1 MKLNVATHNVH
12 KLREIGEILP
22 EYDIV
27 PDDPD
32 VEETAPDFAGNAL
45 IKVRAIAAR
54 HPGEWSMADD
64 SGLEVRAL
72 GGAPGV
78 RSARYAGEPANTPAN
93 NALLMKNLEGVE
105 DRTARFTCTMALVD
119 PEGRE
124 HVVTGHCPGRI
135 AHAPS
140 GTAGFGYDPLFIPEG
155 YDASFADLGEDAKNK
170 ISHRGRALAQVKALL
185 TGTLPH
191 VSGAPRA
198 GCGRDALP
206 RVRDGGLGELTLE
219 DVRRLLHEGNRVLLM
234 TRHAERP
241 HIDHED
247 PSFGQE
253 LPITEDGQ
261 AMSRAFGRALRDFA
275 SIVQF
280 ASSPL
285 RRTMMTTECI
295 AEGMGIASPDIAPCD
310 ALGNGTFYFADP
322 HAVWEEFRDGSFF
335 RKCFVYFEKGTF
347 RGFAELHAATDA
359 LEAWCLAHFTAP
371 FAVFATHDLY
381 IAAFLAARTVIS
393 RFTEANWPRFLDSAA
408 IILAP
413 DGTRHYAL
421 VRAGLSDRVTG
432 V

>member
-22 EYDIV
+22 GYEIA

-78 RSARYAGEPANTPAN
+78 RSARYAGEPTNTPAN
-93 NALLMKNLEGVE
+93 NALLLKNLEGVE
-105 DRTARFTCTMALVD
+105 DRTARFTCAIALVD

-140 GTAGFGYDPLFIPEG
+140 GSAGFGYDPLFIPDG
-155 YDASFADLGEDAKNK
+155 YEASFADLGEDAKNK

-185 TGTLPH
+185 TN
-191 VSGAPRA
+191 
-198 GCGRDALP
+198 
-206 RVRDGGLGELTLE
+206 LGELTPE
-219 DVRRLLHEGNRVLLM
+219 DVHALLRAGNRVLLM

-253 LPITEDGQ
+253 LPITENGQ
-261 AMSRAFGRALRDFA
+261 AMSRAFGEMFRPLADV
-275 SIVQF
+275 VQF

-295 AEGMGIASPDIAPCD
+295 AEGMGIAHPDIAPCD

-335 RKCFVYFEKGTF
+335 RKCFAYFEKGTF

-371 FAVFATHDLY
+371 FAVFTTHDLY
-381 IAAFLAARTVIS
+381 IAAFLAARNVIP

-408 IILAP
+408 IVLAP
-413 DGTRHYAL
+413 DGMRRYAL

>member
-1 MKLNVATHNVH
+1 MPMKLYVATHNAH

-22 EYDIV
+22 GYDIV
-27 PDDPD
+27 ADDPG

-54 HPGEWSMADD
+54 HPGSWSMADD

-78 RSARYAGEPANTPAN
+78 RSARYAGEPSNTPAN
-93 NALLMKNLEGVE
+93 NALLLKNLEGVE
-105 DRTARFTCTMALVD
+105 DRAARFTCTIALVD

-124 HVVTGHCPGRI
+124 HVVAGHCPGRI

-140 GTAGFGYDPLFIPEG
+140 GTAGFGYDPLFIPDG
-155 YDASFADLGEDAKNK
+155 HDMSFADLGEEAKNK

-185 TGTLPH
+185 
-191 VSGAPRA
+191 AKDKERA
-198 GCGRDALP
+198 SSSC
-206 RVRDGGLGELTLE
+206 LGEVTLE
-219 DVRRLLHEGNRVLLM
+219 DVRALLREGNRVLLM

-247 PSFGQE
+247 PSFGAT
-253 LPITEDGQ
+253 LPITANGEE
-261 AMSRAFGRALRDFA
+261 MSRAFGRILRDCA
-275 SIVQF
+275 PVVQF

-295 AEGMGIASPDIAPCD
+295 AEGMGVAHADIAPCD
-310 ALGNGTFYFADP
+310 ALGNGTFYFADQ

-335 RKCFVYFEKGTF
+335 RKCFAYFENGTY

-359 LEAWCLAHFTAP
+359 LEEWCLAHFTAP
-371 FAVFATHDLY
+371 VAVFTTHDLY
-381 IAAFLAARTVIS
+381 IAAFLAARRVVA

-408 IILAP
+408 IVLAP
-413 DGTRHYAL
+413 DGTRRYAF
-421 VRAGLSDRVTG
+421 VRAGLSDRATG

>member
-1 MKLNVATHNVH
+1 MPMKLYVATHNAH

-22 EYDIV
+22 GYDIV
-27 PDDPD
+27 ADDPG

-54 HPGEWSMADD
+54 HPGSWSMADD

-78 RSARYAGEPANTPAN
+78 RSARYAGEPSNTPAN
-93 NALLMKNLEGVE
+93 NALLLKNLEGVE
-105 DRTARFTCTMALVD
+105 DRAARFTCTIALVD
-119 PEGRE
+119 PAGHE
-124 HVVTGHCPGRI
+124 HVVAGHCPGRI

-140 GTAGFGYDPLFIPEG
+140 GTAGFGYDPLFIPDG
-155 YDASFADLGEDAKNK
+155 YDMSFADLGEEAKNK

-185 TGTLPH
+185 
-191 VSGAPRA
+191 AKDKERA
-198 GCGRDALP
+198 SSSC
-206 RVRDGGLGELTLE
+206 LGEVTLE
-219 DVRRLLHEGNRVLLM
+219 DVRALLREGNRVLLM

-247 PSFGQE
+247 PSFGAT
-253 LPITEDGQ
+253 LPITANGEE
-261 AMSRAFGRALRDFA
+261 MSRAFGRILRDCA
-275 SIVQF
+275 PVVQF

-295 AEGMGIASPDIAPCD
+295 AEGMGVAHADIAPCD
-310 ALGNGTFYFADP
+310 ALGNGTFYFADQ

-335 RKCFVYFEKGTF
+335 RKCFAYFENGTY

-359 LEAWCLAHFTAP
+359 LEEWCLAHFTAP
-371 FAVFATHDLY
+371 VAVFTTHDLY
-381 IAAFLAARTVIS
+381 IAAFLAARRVVA

-408 IILAP
+408 IVLAP
-413 DGTRHYAL
+413 DGTRRYAF
-421 VRAGLSDRVTG
+421 VRAGLSDRATG

>member
-1 MKLNVATHNVH
+1 MPMKLYVATHNAH
-12 KLREIGEILP
+12 KLREIGDILP
-22 EYDIV
+22 GYDIV
-27 PDDPD
+27 ADDPG

-54 HPGEWSMADD
+54 HPGSWSMADD

-78 RSARYAGEPANTPAN
+78 RSARYAGEPSNTPAN
-93 NALLMKNLEGVE
+93 NALLLKNLEGVE
-105 DRTARFTCTMALVD
+105 DRAARFTCTIALVD
-119 PEGRE
+119 PAGRE
-124 HVVTGHCPGRI
+124 HVVAGHCPGRI

-140 GTAGFGYDPLFIPEG
+140 GTAGFGYDPLFIPDG
-155 YDASFADLGEDAKNK
+155 HDMSFADLGEEAKNK

-185 TGTLPH
+185 
-191 VSGAPRA
+191 AKDKERA
-198 GCGRDALP
+198 SSSC
-206 RVRDGGLGELTLE
+206 LGEVTLE
-219 DVRRLLHEGNRVLLM
+219 DVRALLREGNRVLLM

-247 PSFGQE
+247 PSFGAT
-253 LPITEDGQ
+253 LPITANGEE
-261 AMSRAFGRALRDFA
+261 MSRAFGRILRDCA
-275 SIVQF
+275 PVVQF

-295 AEGMGIASPDIAPCD
+295 AEGMGVAHADIAPCD
-310 ALGNGTFYFADP
+310 ALGNGTFYFADQ

-335 RKCFVYFEKGTF
+335 RKCFAYFENGTY

-359 LEAWCLAHFTAP
+359 LEEWCLAHFTAP
-371 FAVFATHDLY
+371 VAVFTTHDLY
-381 IAAFLAARTVIS
+381 IAAFLAARRVVA

-408 IILAP
+408 IVLAP
-413 DGTRHYAL
+413 DGTRRYAF
-421 VRAGLSDRVTG
+421 VRAGLSDRATG

>member
-22 EYDIV
+22 GYEIE

-105 DRTARFTCTMALVD
+105 DRTARFTCTMALID

-135 AHAPS
+135 AYAPS
-140 GTAGFGYDPLFIPEG
+140 GTAGFGYDPLFIPDG
-155 YDASFADLGEDAKNK
+155 YDASFADLGEEAKNK

-185 TGTLPH
+185 TN
-191 VSGAPRA
+191 
-198 GCGRDALP
+198 
-206 RVRDGGLGELTLE
+206 LGELTPE
-219 DVRRLLHEGNRVLLM
+219 DVHALLRAGNRVLLM

-253 LPITEDGQ
+253 LPITENGQ
-261 AMSRAFGRALRDFA
+261 AMSRAFGEMFRPFA
-275 SIVQF
+275 DIVQF

-285 RRTMMTTECI
+285 RRTMMTTEGI
-295 AEGMGIASPDIAPCD
+295 AEGMGITHPDIAPYD
-310 ALGNGTFYFADP
+310 ALGNGTFYFADQ

-335 RKCFVYFEKGTF
+335 QKCFAYFEKGTF

-359 LEAWCLAHFTAP
+359 LEEWCLAHFTAP
-371 FAVFATHDLY
+371 FAVFTTHDLY
-381 IAAFLAARTVIS
+381 IAAFLAARNVIS

-408 IILAP
+408 IIIAP
-413 DGTRHYAL
+413 DGTRRCAL
-421 VRAGLSDRVTG
+421 VRASLSDRVTG

>member
-22 EYDIV
+22 GYEIV

-93 NALLMKNLEGVE
+93 NVLLMKHLEGVE
-105 DRTARFTCTMALVD
+105 DRSARFTCTMALVD

-140 GTAGFGYDPLFIPEG
+140 GTAGFGYDPLFIPDG
-155 YDASFADLGEDAKNK
+155 YNASFADLGEDAKNK
-170 ISHRGRALAQVKALL
+170 ISHRGRALAQVKQLL
-185 TGTLPH
+185 T
-191 VSGAPRA
+191 
-198 GCGRDALP
+198 GRDALL
-206 RVRDGGLGELTLE
+206 RVRAELTLA
-219 DVRRLLHEGNRVLLM
+219 DVCALLRAGNRVLLM

-261 AMSRAFGRALRDFA
+261 AMSRAFGSALRDFA

-413 DGTRHYAL
+413 DGTRRYAL

>member
-105 DRTARFTCTMALVD
+105 DRTARFTCTVALVD

-140 GTAGFGYDPLFIPEG
+140 GTAGFGYDPLFIPDG

-185 TGTLPH
+185 TG
-191 VSGAPRA
+191 
-198 GCGRDALP
+198 RDALP
-206 RVRDGGLGELTLE
+206 RVRDGGLGELTPE
-219 DVRRLLHEGNRVLLM
+219 DVHALLRTGNRVLLM

-253 LPITEDGQ
+253 LPITENGQ
-261 AMSRAFGRALRDFA
+261 AMSRTFGEMFRPFA
-275 SIVQF
+275 DIVQF

-295 AEGMGIASPDIAPCD
+295 AEGMGIARSDIAPYD
-310 ALGNGTFYFADP
+310 ALGNGTFYFADQ

-359 LEAWCLAHFTAP
+359 LEEWCLAHFTAP
-371 FAVFATHDLY
+371 FAVFTTHDLY
-381 IAAFLAARTVIS
+381 IAAFLAARSVIS

-413 DGTRHYAL
+413 DGTRRYAL

>member
-22 EYDIV
+22 GYDIV

-78 RSARYAGEPANTPAN
+78 RSARYAGEPTNTPAN
-93 NALLMKNLEGVE
+93 NALLLKNLEGVE
-105 DRTARFTCTMALVD
+105 DRTARFTCAIALVD
-119 PEGRE
+119 PEGHE

-140 GTAGFGYDPLFIPEG
+140 GSAGFGYDPLFIPDG
-155 YDASFADLGEDAKNK
+155 YEASFADLGEDAKNK

-185 TGTLPH
+185 TN
-191 VSGAPRA
+191 
-198 GCGRDALP
+198 
-206 RVRDGGLGELTLE
+206 LGELTPG
-219 DVRRLLHEGNRVLLM
+219 DVHALLRAGNRVLLM

-253 LPITEDGQ
+253 LSITENGQ
-261 AMSRAFGRALRDFA
+261 AMSRAFGEMFRPLADV
-275 SIVQF
+275 VQF

-295 AEGMGIASPDIAPCD
+295 AEGMGIARPDIAPCD

-322 HAVWEEFRDGSFF
+322 HAVWEEFRDGSYF

-371 FAVFATHDLY
+371 FAVFTTHDLY
-381 IAAFLAARTVIS
+381 IAAFLAARNVIS

-413 DGTRHYAL
+413 DGTRRYAL

>member
-105 DRTARFTCTMALVD
+105 DRSARFTCTMALVD

-140 GTAGFGYDPLFIPEG
+140 GTAGFGYDPLFIPDG
-155 YDASFADLGEDAKNK
+155 YNASFADLGEDAKNK
-170 ISHRGRALAQVKALL
+170 LSHRGRALAQVKALL
-185 TGTLPH
+185 TG
-191 VSGAPRA
+191 
-198 GCGRDALP
+198 RDALL
-206 RVRDGGLGELTLE
+206 RVRAELTLE
-219 DVRRLLHEGNRVLLM
+219 DVCALLHAGNRVLLM

-247 PSFGQE
+247 PSFGQD

-261 AMSRAFGRALRDFA
+261 TMSRTFGAAFRPFA
-275 SIVQF
+275 DVVQF

-295 AEGMGIASPDIAPCD
+295 AEGMGVAHPDIAPYD
-310 ALGNGTFYFADP
+310 ALGNGTFYFADQ

-359 LEAWCLAHFTAP
+359 LEEWCLAHFTAP
-371 FAVFATHDLY
+371 FAVFTTHDLY

-413 DGTRHYAL
+413 DGTRRYAL

>member
-1 MKLNVATHNVH
+1 MPMKLYVATHNVH

-22 EYDIV
+22 GYEIV
-27 PDDPD
+27 ADDPD

-135 AHAPS
+135 AHVPS
-140 GTAGFGYDPLFIPEG
+140 GTAGFGYDPLFIPDG
-155 YDASFADLGEDAKNK
+155 YEISFADLGEDAKNK

-185 TGTLPH
+185 I
-191 VSGAPRA
+191 
-198 GCGRDALP
+198 GRDALL
-206 RVRDGGLGELTLE
+206 RVRDGNLGELNLA
-219 DVRRLLHEGNRVLLM
+219 DVHALLRDGNRVLLM

-253 LPITEDGQ
+253 LPITEEGQ
-261 AMSRAFGRALRDFA
+261 TMSRAFGAAFRPFVDV
-275 SIVQF
+275 VQF

-295 AEGMGIASPDIAPCD
+295 AEGMDVAQPDIAPYD
-310 ALGNGTFYFADP
+310 ALGNGTFYFADQ

-335 RKCFVYFEKGTF
+335 KKCFVYFEKGTF

-359 LEAWCLAHFTAP
+359 LEEWCLAHFTAP
-371 FAVFATHDLY
+371 FAVFTTHDLY
-381 IAAFLAARTVIS
+381 IAAFLAARNVIS

-413 DGTRHYAL
+413 DGTRRYAL

>member
-22 EYDIV
+22 GYDIV

-119 PEGRE
+119 PEGHE

-140 GTAGFGYDPLFIPEG
+140 GSAGFGYDPLFIPDG

-185 TGTLPH
+185 TG
-191 VSGAPRA
+191 
-198 GCGRDALP
+198 RDALL
-206 RVRDGGLGELTLE
+206 RVRDGNPTELTLA
-219 DVRRLLHEGNRVLLM
+219 DVCALLRDGNRVLLM

-253 LPITEDGQ
+253 LPITEAGQ
-261 AMSRAFGRALRDFA
+261 AMSRAFGAAFRPFA
-275 SIVQF
+275 DIVQF

-295 AEGMGIASPDIAPCD
+295 AEGMGVARPDIAPYD

-335 RKCFVYFEKGTF
+335 QKCFVYFEKGTF

-359 LEAWCLAHFTAP
+359 LEEWCLAHFTAP
-371 FAVFATHDLY
+371 FAVFTTHDLY

-413 DGTRHYAL
+413 DGTRRYAL

>member
-1 MKLNVATHNVH
+1 MPMKLYVATHNAH

-22 EYDIV
+22 GYEIV
-27 PDDPD
+27 ADDPD
-32 VEETAPDFAGNAL
+32 VAETAPDFAGNAL

-105 DRTARFTCTMALVD
+105 DRTARFTCTMALID

-135 AHAPS
+135 AYAPS
-140 GTAGFGYDPLFIPEG
+140 GTAGFGYDPLFIPDG
-155 YDASFADLGEDAKNK
+155 YDASFADLGEEAKNK

-185 TGTLPH
+185 TG
-191 VSGAPRA
+191 
-198 GCGRDALP
+198 RDALP
-206 RVRDGGLGELTLE
+206 RVRDDKSSGVDRAPSPCQTELTLA
-219 DVRRLLHEGNRVLLM
+219 DVCALLRAGNRVLLM

-253 LPITEDGQ
+253 LPITKDGQ
-261 AMSRAFGRALRDFA
+261 TMSRAFGAAFRPFA
-275 SIVQF
+275 DVVQF

-295 AEGMGIASPDIAPCD
+295 AEGMGVSHPDIAPYD
-310 ALGNGTFYFADP
+310 ALGNGTFYFADQ

-347 RGFAELHAATDA
+347 RGFAELHAASDA
-359 LEAWCLAHFTAP
+359 LEEWCVAHFTAP
-371 FAVFATHDLY
+371 FAVFTTHDLY
-381 IAAFLAARTVIS
+381 IAAYLAARNVIS

-408 IILAP
+408 IIIAP
-413 DGTRHYAL
+413 DGTRRYAL

>member
-22 EYDIV
+22 GYEIA

-78 RSARYAGEPANTPAN
+78 RSARYAGEPSSTPAN
-93 NALLMKNLEGVE
+93 NALLLKNLEGVE
-105 DRTARFTCTMALVD
+105 DRTARFTCTVALVD

-140 GTAGFGYDPLFIPEG
+140 GTAGFGYDPLFIPDG

-185 TGTLPH
+185 TG
-191 VSGAPRA
+191 
-198 GCGRDALP
+198 RDALP
-206 RVRDGGLGELTLE
+206 RVRDDKSSGVDRAPSPCQTELTLA
-219 DVRRLLHEGNRVLLM
+219 DVCALLRAGNRVLLM

-261 AMSRAFGRALRDFA
+261 TMSRAFGAAFRPFA
-275 SIVQF
+275 DIVQF

-295 AEGMGIASPDIAPCD
+295 AEGMGIAHPDISPED
-310 ALGNGTFYFADP
+310 ALGNGTFYFADQ

-335 RKCFVYFEKGTF
+335 EKCFAYFEAGAY

-359 LEAWCLAHFTAP
+359 LETWCLEHFTAP
-371 FAVFATHDLY
+371 FAIFTTHDLY
-381 IAAFLAARTVIS
+381 IAAYLAARTVIS
-393 RFTEANWPRFLDSAA
+393 RFTVENWPRFLDSAA
-408 IILAP
+408 IIIAP
-413 DGTRHYAL
+413 DGTRRYAL

>member
-1 MKLNVATHNVH
+1 MPMKLYVATHNVH

-22 EYDIV
+22 GYEIV
-27 PDDPD
+27 ADDPD

-54 HPGEWSMADD
+54 HPGAWSMADD

-78 RSARYAGEPANTPAN
+78 RSARYAGEPSNTPAN
-93 NALLMKNLEGVE
+93 NALLLKNLEGVA
-105 DRTARFTCTMALVD
+105 DRAARFTCTVALVD

-124 HVVTGHCPGRI
+124 HVVTGHCPGHI

-140 GTAGFGYDPLFIPEG
+140 GTAGFGYDPLFIPDG

-170 ISHRGRALAQVKALL
+170 ISHRGRALAQVKVLL
-185 TGTLPH
+185 TKD
-191 VSGAPRA
+191 VDRAPSP
-198 GCGRDALP
+198 C
-206 RVRDGGLGELTLE
+206 LGELTLE
-219 DVRRLLHEGNRVLLM
+219 DVRRLLREGNRVLLM

-247 PSFGQE
+247 PSFGAT
-253 LPITEDGQ
+253 LPLTADGEE
-261 AMSRAFGRALRDFA
+261 MSRAFGRALRDFA

-295 AEGMGIASPDIAPCD
+295 VEGMGLVQADISPED
-310 ALGNGTFYFADP
+310 ALGNGTFYFADA

-335 RKCFVYFEKGTF
+335 QKCFAYFETGTY

-359 LEAWCLAHFTAP
+359 LEEWCLAHFTAP
-371 FAVFATHDLY
+371 FAIFTTHDLY
-381 IAAFLAARTVIS
+381 IAAYLAARGVVD
-393 RFTEANWPRFLDSAA
+393 RFTIANWPRFLDSAA
-408 IILAP
+408 IVLAP
-413 DGTRHYAL
+413 DGTRRYAL
-421 VRAGLSDRVTG
+421 VRAGLSDRVSG

>member
-1 MKLNVATHNVH
+1 MSMKLNVATHNAH

-22 EYDIV
+22 GYDIV
-27 PDDPD
+27 ADDPD

-78 RSARYAGEPANTPAN
+78 RSARYAGEPSNTPAN
-93 NALLMKNLEGVE
+93 NALLLKNLEGVE
-105 DRTARFTCTMALVD
+105 DRTARFTCTIALVD
-119 PEGRE
+119 PNGLE
-124 HVVTGHCPGRI
+124 HVVAGHCPGRI

-140 GTAGFGYDPLFIPEG
+140 GTAGFGYDPLFIPDG
-155 YDASFADLGEDAKNK
+155 YEASFADLGEEAKNK

-185 TGTLPH
+185 AKDGNR
-191 VSGAPRA
+191 APA
-198 GCGRDALP
+198 CC
-206 RVRDGGLGELTLE
+206 LGELTLE
-219 DVRRLLHEGNRVLLM
+219 DVRALLRAGNRVLLM

-261 AMSRAFGRALRDFA
+261 TMSRAFGAAFRPFA
-275 SIVQF
+275 GIVQF

-295 AEGMGIASPDIAPCD
+295 AEGMGLSQADIAPYD

-359 LEAWCLAHFTAP
+359 LEEWCLAHFTAP

>member
-1 MKLNVATHNVH
+1 MPMKLYVATHNVH

-22 EYDIV
+22 GYEIV
-27 PDDPD
+27 ADDPD

-54 HPGEWSMADD
+54 HPGAWSMADD

-78 RSARYAGEPANTPAN
+78 RSARYAGEPSNTPAN
-93 NALLMKNLEGVE
+93 NALLLKNLEGVA
-105 DRTARFTCTMALVD
+105 DRAARFTCTVALVD

-124 HVVTGHCPGRI
+124 HVVTGHCPGHI

-140 GTAGFGYDPLFIPEG
+140 GTAGFGYDPLFIPDG
-155 YDASFADLGEDAKNK
+155 HDASFADLGEDAKNQ
-170 ISHRGRALAQVKALL
+170 ISHRGRALAQVKVLL
-185 TGTLPH
+185 T
-191 VSGAPRA
+191 S
-198 GCGRDALP
+198 
-206 RVRDGGLGELTLE
+206 LGELTLE
-219 DVRRLLHEGNRVLLM
+219 DVRRLLRAGNRVLLM

-247 PSFGQE
+247 PSFGAT
-253 LPITEDGQ
+253 LPLTADGEE
-261 AMSRAFGRALRDFA
+261 MSRAFGRMLRDFA

-295 AEGMGIASPDIAPCD
+295 AEGMGLAQPDISPEE
-310 ALGNGTFYFADP
+310 ALGNGTFYFADA

-335 RKCFVYFEKGTF
+335 QKCFAYFETGSY

-359 LEAWCLAHFTAP
+359 LEEWCLAHFTAP
-371 FAVFATHDLY
+371 FAIFTTHDLY
-381 IAAFLAARTVIS
+381 IAAYLAARGVVD
-393 RFTEANWPRFLDSAA
+393 RFTVANWPRFLDSAA

-413 DGTRHYAL
+413 DGTRRYAL
-421 VRAGLSDRVTG
+421 VRAGLSDRVSG

>member
-1 MKLNVATHNVH
+1 MPMKLYVATHNVH

-22 EYDIV
+22 GYEIV
-27 PDDPD
+27 ADDPD

-54 HPGEWSMADD
+54 HPGAWSMADD

-78 RSARYAGEPANTPAN
+78 RSARYAGEPSNTPAN
-93 NALLMKNLEGVE
+93 NALLLKNLEGVA
-105 DRTARFTCTMALVD
+105 DRAARFTCTVALVD

-124 HVVTGHCPGRI
+124 HVVTGHCPGHI

-140 GTAGFGYDPLFIPEG
+140 GTAGFGYDPLFIPDG
-155 YDASFADLGEDAKNK
+155 HDASFADLGEDAKNQ
-170 ISHRGRALAQVKALL
+170 ISHRGRALAQVKVLL
-185 TGTLPH
+185 T
-191 VSGAPRA
+191 S
-198 GCGRDALP
+198 
-206 RVRDGGLGELTLE
+206 LGELTLE
-219 DVRRLLHEGNRVLLM
+219 DVRRLLRDGNRVLLM

-247 PSFGQE
+247 PSFGAT
-253 LPITEDGQ
+253 LPLTADGEE
-261 AMSRAFGRALRDFA
+261 MSRAFGRALRDFA

-295 AEGMGIASPDIAPCD
+295 AEGMGLAQADISPEE
-310 ALGNGTFYFADP
+310 ALGNGTFYFADA

-335 RKCFVYFEKGTF
+335 QKCFAYFEAGTY

-359 LEAWCLAHFTAP
+359 LEEWCLAHFTAP
-371 FAVFATHDLY
+371 FAIFTTHDLY
-381 IAAFLAARTVIS
+381 IAAYLAARGVVD
-393 RFTEANWPRFLDSAA
+393 RFTVANWPRFLDSAA
-408 IILAP
+408 IVLAP
-413 DGTRHYAL
+413 DGTRRYAL
-421 VRAGLSDRVTG
+421 VRAGLSDRVSG

>member
-32 VEETAPDFAGNAL
+32 VEESAPDFAGNAL

-124 HVVTGHCPGRI
+124 HVVTGHCPGHI

-140 GTAGFGYDPLFIPEG
+140 GTAGFGYDPLFIPDG

-185 TGTLPH
+185 TG
-191 VSGAPRA
+191 
-198 GCGRDALP
+198 RDALL
-206 RVRDGGLGELTLE
+206 RVRDGGRDALLRVRAELTLA
-219 DVRRLLHEGNRVLLM
+219 DVGALLRAGNRVLLM

-253 LPITEDGQ
+253 LPITEEGQ
-261 AMSRAFGRALRDFA
+261 AMSRAFGAAFRPFA
-275 SIVQF
+275 DIVQF
-280 ASSPL
+280 ATSPL
-285 RRTMMTTECI
+285 RRTMMTAECI
-295 AEGMGIASPDIAPCD
+295 AEGMGVAHPDIAPYD

-359 LEAWCLAHFTAP
+359 LEEWCLAHFTAP
-371 FAVFATHDLY
+371 LAVFTTHDLY

-413 DGTRHYAL
+413 DGTRRYAL

>member
-1 MKLNVATHNVH
+1 MSMKLNVATHNAH

-22 EYDIV
+22 GYDIV
-27 PDDPD
+27 ADDPD

-54 HPGEWSMADD
+54 HPGAWSMADD

-78 RSARYAGEPANTPAN
+78 RSARYAGEPSNTPAN
-93 NALLMKNLEGVE
+93 NALLLKNLEGVE
-105 DRTARFTCTMALVD
+105 DRTARFTCTIALVD

-140 GTAGFGYDPLFIPEG
+140 GTAGFGYDPLFIPDG
-155 YDASFADLGEDAKNK
+155 YEASFADLGEEAKNK

-185 TGTLPH
+185 T
-191 VSGAPRA
+191 S
-198 GCGRDALP
+198 
-206 RVRDGGLGELTLE
+206 LGELTLE
-219 DVRRLLHEGNRVLLM
+219 DVHALLRAGNRVLLM

-247 PSFGQE
+247 PSFGA
-253 LPITEDGQ
+253 
-261 AMSRAFGRALRDFA
+261 AMSRAFGRMIRPFA
-275 SIVQF
+275 DVVQF

-285 RRTMMTTECI
+285 RRTMMTAECI
-295 AEGMGIASPDIAPCD
+295 AEGMGIAHPDISPED
-310 ALGNGTFYFADP
+310 ALGNGTFYFADQ

-335 RKCFVYFEKGTF
+335 QKCFDYFEKGTY
-347 RGFAELHAATDA
+347 RGFADLHAASDA
-359 LEAWCLAHFTAP
+359 LEEWCLAHFTAP
-371 FAVFATHDLY
+371 FAIFTTHDLY
-381 IAAFLAARTVIS
+381 IAAYLAARTVIS
-393 RFTEANWPRFLDSAA
+393 RFTLENWPRFLDSAA
-408 IILAP
+408 IIIAP
-413 DGTRHYAL
+413 DGTRRYAL
-421 VRAGLSDRVTG
+421 VRAGLSDRFSG

>member
-1 MKLNVATHNVH
+1 MPMKLYVATHNAH

-22 EYDIV
+22 GYDIV
-27 PDDPD
+27 ADDPG

-54 HPGEWSMADD
+54 HPGAWSMADD

-78 RSARYAGEPANTPAN
+78 RSARYAGEPSNTPAN
-93 NALLMKNLEGVE
+93 NALLLKNLEGVE
-105 DRTARFTCTMALVD
+105 DRVARFTCTIALVD
-119 PEGRE
+119 PAGRE
-124 HVVTGHCPGRI
+124 HVVAGHCPGRI

-140 GTAGFGYDPLFIPEG
+140 GTAGFGYDPLFIPDG
-155 YDASFADLGEDAKNK
+155 HDMSFADLGEEAKNK

-185 TGTLPH
+185 AKDMERTP
-191 VSGAPRA
+191 SS
-198 GCGRDALP
+198 C
-206 RVRDGGLGELTLE
+206 LGEVTLE
-219 DVRRLLHEGNRVLLM
+219 DVRALLREGNRVLLM

-247 PSFGQE
+247 PSFGAT
-253 LPITEDGQ
+253 LPITANGEE
-261 AMSRAFGRALRDFA
+261 MSRAFGRILRDCA
-275 SIVQF
+275 PVVQF

-295 AEGMGIASPDIAPCD
+295 AEGMGVAHADIAPCD
-310 ALGNGTFYFADP
+310 ALGNGTFYFADQ

-335 RKCFVYFEKGTF
+335 RKCFAYFENGTY

-359 LEAWCLAHFTAP
+359 LEEWCLAHFTAP
-371 FAVFATHDLY
+371 FAVFTTHDLY
-381 IAAFLAARTVIS
+381 IAAFLAARRVVA

-408 IILAP
+408 IVLAP
-413 DGTRHYAL
+413 DGMRRYAF
-421 VRAGLSDRVTG
+421 VRAGLSDRATG

>member
-1 MKLNVATHNVH
+1 MPMKLNVATHNAH

-22 EYDIV
+22 DYEIAA
-27 PDDPD
+27 DDPD

-78 RSARYAGEPANTPAN
+78 RSARYAGEPSNTPAN
-93 NALLMKNLEGVE
+93 NALLLKNLEGVA
-105 DRTARFTCTMALVD
+105 DRTARFTCAIALVD

-124 HVVTGHCPGRI
+124 HVVTGHCPGHI
-135 AHAPS
+135 ARAPS
-140 GTAGFGYDPLFIPEG
+140 GTAGFGYDPLFIPDG
-155 YDASFADLGEDAKNK
+155 YDASFADLGEEAKNK

-185 TGTLPH
+185 TGRDALLR
-191 VSGAPRA
+191 VQN
-198 GCGRDALP
+198 GRDALL
-206 RVRDGGLGELTLE
+206 RVRDGIPPELTLA
-219 DVRRLLHEGNRVLLM
+219 DVRALLRAGNRVLLM

-247 PSFGQE
+247 PSFGAT
-253 LPITEDGQ
+253 LPITANGEE
-261 AMSRAFGRALRDFA
+261 MSRAFGRILRDCA
-275 SIVQF
+275 PVVQF

-295 AEGMGIASPDIAPCD
+295 AEGMGVAHADIAPCD
-310 ALGNGTFYFADP
+310 ALGNGTFYFADQ

-335 RKCFVYFEKGTF
+335 RKCFAYFENGTY

-359 LEAWCLAHFTAP
+359 LEEWCLAHFTAP
-371 FAVFATHDLY
+371 VAVFTTHDLY
-381 IAAFLAARTVIS
+381 IAAFLAARRVVA

-408 IILAP
+408 IVLAP
-413 DGTRHYAL
+413 DGTRRYAF
-421 VRAGLSDRVTG
+421 VRAGLSDRATG

>member
-22 EYDIV
+22 GYEIV
-27 PDDPD
+27 ADDPD

-54 HPGEWSMADD
+54 HPGAWSMADD

-78 RSARYAGEPANTPAN
+78 RSARYAGEPSNTPAN
-93 NALLMKNLEGVE
+93 NALLLKNLEGVE
-105 DRTARFTCTMALVD
+105 DRTARFTCAMALVD

-140 GTAGFGYDPLFIPEG
+140 GSAGFGYDPLFIPDG
-155 YDASFADLGEDAKNK
+155 YDTSFADLGEDAKNK

-185 TGTLPH
+185 TG
-191 VSGAPRA
+191 
-198 GCGRDALP
+198 RDALL
-206 RVRDGGLGELTLE
+206 RVRDELTPE
-219 DVRRLLHEGNRVLLM
+219 DVHALLRAGNRVLLM

-253 LPITEDGQ
+253 LPITENGQ
-261 AMSRAFGRALRDFA
+261 AMSRAFGEMFRPFA
-275 SIVQF
+275 DVVQF

-295 AEGMGIASPDIAPCD
+295 AEGMGLAQPDISPEE
-310 ALGNGTFYFADP
+310 ALGNGTFYFADA

-335 RKCFVYFEKGTF
+335 QKCFAYFETGTY

-359 LEAWCLAHFTAP
+359 LEEWCLAHFTAP
-371 FAVFATHDLY
+371 FAIFTTHDLY
-381 IAAFLAARTVIS
+381 IAAYLAARNVIS
-393 RFTEANWPRFLDSAA
+393 RFTLENWPRFLDSAA
-408 IILAP
+408 IVLAP
-413 DGTRHYAL
+413 DGTRRYAL
-421 VRAGLSDRVTG
+421 VRAGLSDRVSG

>member
-1 MKLNVATHNVH
+1 MKLNVATHNAH

-22 EYDIV
+22 GYDIAA
-27 PDDPD
+27 DDPD

-78 RSARYAGEPANTPAN
+78 RSARYAGEPTNTPAN
-93 NALLMKNLEGVE
+93 NALLLKNLEGVE
-105 DRTARFTCTMALVD
+105 DRTARFTCAIALVD

-140 GTAGFGYDPLFIPEG
+140 GTAGFGYDPLFIPDG

-185 TGTLPH
+185 AKD
-191 VSGAPRA
+191 VDRAPSPCQA
-198 GCGRDALP
+198 
-206 RVRDGGLGELTLE
+206 ELTLA
-219 DVRRLLHEGNRVLLM
+219 DVCALLRAGNRVLLM

-261 AMSRAFGRALRDFA
+261 TMSRAFGAAFRPFA
-275 SIVQF
+275 DIVQF

-295 AEGMGIASPDIAPCD
+295 AEGMGITRPDIAPCD

-335 RKCFVYFEKGTF
+335 RKCFAYFETGTF
-347 RGFAELHAATDA
+347 RGFAELHAATNA
-359 LEAWCLAHFTAP
+359 LEEWCLAHFTAP
-371 FAVFATHDLY
+371 FAVFTTHDLY
-381 IAAFLAARTVIS
+381 IAAFLAARNVIS
-393 RFTEANWPRFLDSAA
+393 RFSEANWPRFLDSAA
-408 IILAP
+408 IILSP
-413 DGTRHYAL
+413 DGTRRYAL

>member
-1 MKLNVATHNVH
+1 MPMKLYVATHNAH
-12 KLREIGEILP
+12 KLREIGDILP
-22 EYDIV
+22 GYDIV
-27 PDDPD
+27 ADDPG

-54 HPGEWSMADD
+54 HPGSWSMADD

-78 RSARYAGEPANTPAN
+78 RSARYAGEPSNTPAN
-93 NALLMKNLEGVE
+93 NALLLKNLEGVE
-105 DRTARFTCTMALVD
+105 DRAARFTCTIALVD
-119 PEGRE
+119 PAGRE
-124 HVVTGHCPGRI
+124 HVVAGHCPGRI

-140 GTAGFGYDPLFIPEG
+140 GTVGFGYDPLFIPDG
-155 YDASFADLGEDAKNK
+155 HDMSFADLGEEAKNK

-185 TGTLPH
+185 
-191 VSGAPRA
+191 AKDKERA
-198 GCGRDALP
+198 SSSC
-206 RVRDGGLGELTLE
+206 LGEVTLE
-219 DVRRLLHEGNRVLLM
+219 DVRALLREGNRVLLM

-247 PSFGQE
+247 PSFGAT
-253 LPITEDGQ
+253 LPITANGEE
-261 AMSRAFGRALRDFA
+261 MSRAFGRILRDCA
-275 SIVQF
+275 PVVQF

-295 AEGMGIASPDIAPCD
+295 AEGMGVAHADIAPCD
-310 ALGNGTFYFADP
+310 ALGNGTFYFADQ

-335 RKCFVYFEKGTF
+335 RKCFAYFENGTY

-359 LEAWCLAHFTAP
+359 LEEWCLAHFTAP
-371 FAVFATHDLY
+371 VAVFTTHDLY
-381 IAAFLAARTVIS
+381 IAAFLAARRVVA

-408 IILAP
+408 IVLAP
-413 DGTRHYAL
+413 DGTRRYAF
-421 VRAGLSDRVTG
+421 VRAGLSDRATG